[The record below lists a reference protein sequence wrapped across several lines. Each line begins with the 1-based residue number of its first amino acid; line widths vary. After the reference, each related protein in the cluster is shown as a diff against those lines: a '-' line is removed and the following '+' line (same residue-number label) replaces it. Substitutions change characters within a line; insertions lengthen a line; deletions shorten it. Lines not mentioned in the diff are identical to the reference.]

1 MSIVTIERKVLEKND
16 EVAAQN
22 RALFKKNNIFV
33 VNMVSSPGSG
43 KTSIIEKTL
52 EHFNKR
58 INISIIEGDVQTNLD
73 AQRVAKYNVPVVQIV
88 TNGSCHLEAKLV
100 HDALLNLEI
109 EGTNII
115 FIENVG
121 NLVCPA
127 AYDLGEDMKIVIAS
141 TTEGDDKPLKYPRM
155 FLNASV
161 LLINKIDLV
170 PYLNCNVE
178 TLRQNALQIN
188 PSLKIFELS
197 CTSGA
202 GIKEWCDWLESNSI
216 ARSGATK
223 QSH

>member
-16 EVAAQN
+16 EIAAQN
-22 RALFKKNNIFV
+22 RELFKKNNIFV
-33 VNMVSSPGSG
+33 INMVSSPGSG

-52 EHFNKR
+52 EHFSGR

-73 AQRVAKYNVPVVQIV
+73 AERVARYNVPVVQII

-100 HDALLNLEI
+100 HDALLNLDI
-109 EGTNII
+109 EDRDII

-161 LLINKIDLV
+161 LLINKIDLI
-170 PYLNCNVE
+170 PYINCSIE
-178 TLRQNALQIN
+178 TLKNNALRIN
-188 PSLKIFELS
+188 PLLKVFELS

-202 GIKEWCDWLESNSI
+202 GIKEWCDWLEKN
-216 ARSGATK
+216 AGK
-223 QSH
+223 N